1 MLFYMKMN
9 KLDKNKLKL
18 TINTRI
24 KTKKKNE
31 TNQNEFK
38 LLVNFTY
45 WHLSHLVDQNRTTKL
60 IRYNFS

>member
-24 KTKKKNE
+24 KTKKKMKRIKMNS
-31 TNQNEFK
+31 NC
-38 LLVNFTY
+38 
-45 WHLSHLVDQNRTTKL
+45 
-60 IRYNFS
+60 

>member
-24 KTKKKNE
+24 KTKKKLKRIKMNS
-31 TNQNEFK
+31 NC
-38 LLVNFTY
+38 
-45 WHLSHLVDQNRTTKL
+45 
-60 IRYNFS
+60 